1 MATPARIV
9 AGHEYL
15 GKEEAAGSCE
25 SLVETGGTFVA
36 AKPGA
41 IGRQVKRRGL
51 GDAQIDMGGHQCGA
65 ALCEAAGIEPDARA
79 ETIDVAGFLRLADA
93 LQ

>member
-1 MATPARIV
+1 MSDDLERARAHCFMAGV
-9 AGHEYL
+9 
-15 GKEEAAGSCE
+15 
-25 SLVETGGTFVA
+25 
-36 AKPGA
+36 
-41 IGRQVKRRGL
+41 
-51 GDAQIDMGGHQCGA
+51 GDTGA